1 MEKVIVTI
9 ARQYGSGGK
18 TIGHMLAEKL
28 GINCYG
34 REILRMASDDSGIN
48 ELLFHRTDERLK
60 GAGLF
65 GLAKKVYKGGLIP
78 PESDDFVSDQNLF
91 NYQAKI
97 IKELAA
103 QESCVIVGRC
113 ADFILRDRPDVV
125 SVFVHAPMNYR
136 IARSLELSASAI
148 KNEKEM
154 ERYIQRTDKHRG
166 DYYYY
171 YTGRTWDDA
180 RNYDLCLNSSRLGF
194 DKCVDMICSYI
205 DIRFR

>member
-1 MEKVIVTI
+1 
-9 ARQYGSGGK
+9 
-18 TIGHMLAEKL
+18 MLAEKL

-125 SVFVHAPMNYR
+125 SVFVHAPW
-136 IARSLELSASAI
+136 I
-148 KNEKEM
+148 
-154 ERYIQRTDKHRG
+154 
-166 DYYYY
+166 
-171 YTGRTWDDA
+171 TGLPEAW
-180 RNYDLCLNSSRLGF
+180 SSPLPP
-194 DKCVDMICSYI
+194 
-205 DIRFR
+205 